1 MTIMFE
7 NTPAFK
13 FIISNNGNKWLKNQ
27 QHPQRQPQQIIVPSN
42 PKTFLKNQSRNKKLI
57 SSFRIV
63 TLKKIYLF
71 LDFVISV
78 DSFFLFKMG

>member
-42 PKTFLKNQSRNKKLI
+42 PKTFLKNQSRNKKANL
-57 SSFRIV
+57 
-63 TLKKIYLF
+63 
-71 LDFVISV
+71 
-78 DSFFLFKMG
+78 

>member
-1 MTIMFE
+1 MSTDKELIYQLKELKLKVQSLEENQNLQEATLEAYHIMTIMFE

-42 PKTFLKNQSRNKKLI
+42 PKPS
-57 SSFRIV
+57 
-63 TLKKIYLF
+63 
-71 LDFVISV
+71 
-78 DSFFLFKMG
+78 